1 MAEVN
6 QCSILVE
13 PSKKRIKLDLDSSLE
28 QKEMPEKKDMPE
40 QKEILEP
47 EKIIVKKI
55 TKPEHFTFSD
65 EHIEASARK
74 HKY

>member
-28 QKEMPEKKDMPE
+28 QKEMPE
-40 QKEILEP
+40 QKEIP
-47 EKIIVKKI
+47 EQEKTRVKKI
-55 TKPEHFTFSD
+55 REPKYFTFSD
-65 EHIEASARK
+65 KHIKEFASK
-74 HKY
+74 H

>member
-28 QKEMPEKKDMPE
+28 QKEMPE
-40 QKEILEP
+40 QKEIP
-47 EKIIVKKI
+47 EQEKTKVKKI
-55 TKPEHFTFSD
+55 TNPEHFTFSD
-65 EHIEASARK
+65 EHIEASASK
-74 HKY
+74 H